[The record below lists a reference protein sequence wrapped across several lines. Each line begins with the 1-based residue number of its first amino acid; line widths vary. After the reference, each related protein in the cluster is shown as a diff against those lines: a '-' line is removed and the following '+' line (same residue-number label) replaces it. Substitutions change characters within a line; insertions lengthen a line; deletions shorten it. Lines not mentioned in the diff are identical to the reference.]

1 MDCLYVLLI
10 VFVTKDLL
18 FIIVSFL
25 LIETGIPYGF
35 QIMAAKREMIL
46 RQFSMA
52 MYKKLT

>member
-10 VFVTKDLL
+10 VFVIKDLL

-25 LIETGIPYGF
+25 LIETGIPHGF